1 MKYKDKSLK
10 YCFEKNGLFISI
22 DVQKSPI
29 LISLWHSIDK
39 AASAKLVHPIDN
51 SVQKLNLVLMM
62 LSLVLGVD
70 LFSKW
75 PTFSMKTLNIPW
87 MIET

>member
-39 AASAKLVHPIDN
+39 AASSKLVHPIDN
-51 SVQKLNLVLMM
+51 SGSKTT
-62 LSLVLGVD
+62 LSSD
-70 LFSKW
+70 DAFPSARR
-75 PTFSMKTLNIPW
+75 
-87 MIET
+87 